1 MTMYS
6 GTVLMLRLLRSS
18 LSVEASFGTL
28 LSGVIMYLPQEII
41 RKKRDGEVLTEAE
54 IRFFIQGVADN
65 TVSEGQIAAFAM
77 AIFFNEMSMPERIAL
92 TCAMRDSGMVMD
104 WSHMNFD
111 GPIVDK
117 HSTGGVGDVTSLM
130 LGPMVAACGGYVPMI
145 SGRGLGHTGG
155 TLDKLES
162 IPGYNITPDNKRFGE
177 VVKQAGVAII
187 GQTGD
192 LAPADKRVYATR
204 DITATVDNISLITA
218 SILSKKLA
226 AGLDSL
232 VMDVKVGSG
241 AFMPTYEAS
250 EELAKSI
257 VAVANGAGTKTTAIL
272 TDMNQVLASSAGNA
286 VEVREAVRFLTGE
299 YRNPRL
305 YEVTMASCAEMLV
318 LGNLASD
325 ETQAREKLDQVLNNG
340 QAAERFGKMIAGLG
354 GPADFVENYA
364 DYLPK
369 AEIIKPVL
377 AERSGVVSAMDTRA
391 IGMAVVGMGGGR
403 RVASDEIDYAV
414 GFDQFV
420 QLGDKVD
427 SETPLAM
434 IHARDEAQWQ
444 QAAQALRNAVEI
456 GTSYT
461 STPDVYRKIR
471 IEDI

>member
-1 MTMYS
+1 M
-6 GTVLMLRLLRSS
+6 S
-18 LSVEASFGTL
+18 LSQTF
-28 LSGVIMYLPQEII
+28 LPQEII
-41 RKKRDGEVLTEAE
+41 RKKRDGEELSSDE
-54 IRFFIQGVADN
+54 INFFIQGVANN

-77 AIFFNEMSMPERIAL
+77 TIFFNEMTMAERTAL
-92 TCAMRDSGMVMD
+92 TCAMRDSGMVID
-104 WSHMNFD
+104 WSHMHFG

-130 LGPMVAACGGYVPMI
+130 LGPMVAACGGFVPMI

-162 IPGYNITPDNKRFGE
+162 IPGYNITPTNDVFGQVTKE
-177 VVKQAGVAII
+177 AGVAII

-226 AGLDSL
+226 AGLESL

-250 EELAKSI
+250 EELARSI

-305 YEVTMASCAEMLV
+305 LEVTLASCAEMLV
-318 LGNLASD
+318 LGNLAQDS
-325 ETQAREKLDQVLNNG
+325 EEANTKLMAVLDNG
-340 QAAERFGKMIAGLG
+340 KAAECFAKMVTGLG
-354 GPADFVENYA
+354 GPVDFVANY
-364 DYLPK
+364 DNYLDK
-369 AEIIKPVL
+369 AQIIKPVY
-377 AERSGVVSAMDTRA
+377 AEQSGVVSAMDTRA
-391 IGMAVVGMGGGR
+391 IGMAVVSMGGGR
-403 RVASDEIDYAV
+403 RVATDSIDYAV
-414 GFDQFV
+414 GFDQFIR
-420 QLGDKVD
+420 LGEIADASK
-427 SETPLAM
+427 PLAV
-434 IHARDEAQWQ
+434 IHARSEEQWQ
-444 QAAQALRNAVEI
+444 EAAKALRGAIKVGGE
-456 GTSYT
+456 YT
-461 STPDVYRKIR
+461 PTPNVYRQIR
-471 IEDI
+471 AEDV

>member
-1 MTMYS
+1 
-6 GTVLMLRLLRSS
+6 
-18 LSVEASFGTL
+18 
-28 LSGVIMYLPQEII
+28 MYLPQEII
-41 RKKRDGEVLTEAE
+41 RKKRDGEILTADE
-54 IRFFIQGVADN
+54 INFFIQGVAKN

-77 AIFFNEMSMPERIAL
+77 TIFFNEMTMPERIAL
-92 TCAMRDSGMVMD
+92 TCAMRDSGMVID

-130 LGPMVAACGGYVPMI
+130 LGPMVAACGGFVPMI

-162 IPGYNITPDNKRFGE
+162 IPGYNITPNNDVFGKVTKE
-177 VVKQAGVAII
+177 AGVAII

-250 EELAKSI
+250 EELARSI

-305 YEVTMASCAEMLV
+305 LEVTMASCCEMLV
-318 LGNLASD
+318 LGKLAEST
-325 ETQAREKLDQVLNNG
+325 EQAEEMLMTVLDNG
-340 QAAERFGKMIAGLG
+340 KAAECFNKMVAGLG
-354 GPADFVENYA
+354 GPSDFVSNYNK
-364 DYLPK
+364 YLPV
-369 AEIIKPVL
+369 AEIIKPVF
-377 AERSGVVSAMDTRA
+377 ADASGVITSMDTRA

-403 RVASDEIDYAV
+403 RVATDSIDYAV
-414 GFDQFV
+414 GFDQFAR
-420 QLGDKVD
+420 LGDAVD
-427 SETPLAM
+427 ANQPLAM
-434 IHARDEAQWQ
+434 IHARNEQQWQ
-444 QAAQALRNAVEI
+444 EAANSLKAAIQIGDKSQYQA
-456 GTSYT
+456 
-461 STPDVYRKIR
+461 TPNVYAKIR
-471 IEDI
+471 AEDL

>member
-1 MTMYS
+1 
-6 GTVLMLRLLRSS
+6 
-18 LSVEASFGTL
+18 
-28 LSGVIMYLPQEII
+28 MYLPQEII
-41 RKKRDGEVLTEAE
+41 RKKRDGEVLTADE
-54 IRFFIQGVADN
+54 INFFIQGVAKN

-77 AIFFNEMSMPERIAL
+77 TIFFNEMTMDERIAL
-92 TCAMRDSGMVMD
+92 TCAMRDSGMVID
-104 WSHMNFD
+104 WSHMNFS

-130 LGPMVAACGGYVPMI
+130 LGPMVAACGGFVPMI

-155 TLDKLES
+155 TLDKLEA
-162 IPGYNITPDNKRFGE
+162 IPGYNITPTNDVFGE
-177 VVKQAGVAII
+177 VTKDAGVAII

-286 VEVREAVRFLTGE
+286 VEVREAVQFLTGE

-305 YEVTMASCAEMLV
+305 LEVTMALCAEMLV
-318 LGNLASD
+318 LGKLATDSD
-325 ETQAREKLDQVLNNG
+325 DARAKLQQVLDNG
-340 QAAERFGKMIAGLG
+340 KAAECFGKMVAGLG
-354 GPADFVENYA
+354 GPKDFIEHYDNY
-364 DYLPK
+364 LEK
-369 AEIIKPVL
+369 AEIIKPVY
-377 AERSGVVSAMDTRA
+377 AEQSGVVSAMDTRA
-391 IGMAVVGMGGGR
+391 IGMAVVAMGGGR
-403 RVASDEIDYAV
+403 RVATDSIDYAV
-414 GFDQFV
+414 GFDHFIR
-420 QLGDKVD
+420 LGETAGADK
-427 SETPLAM
+427 PLAM
-434 IHARDEAQWQ
+434 IHARTEEQWQ
-444 QAAQALRNAVEI
+444 EAAKALQAAIKVGGE
-456 GTSYT
+456 YT
-461 STPDVYRKIR
+461 ATPDVYRQIR
-471 IEDI
+471 AEDV

>member
-1 MTMYS
+1 
-6 GTVLMLRLLRSS
+6 
-18 LSVEASFGTL
+18 
-28 LSGVIMYLPQEII
+28 MYLPQEII
-41 RKKRDGEVLTEAE
+41 RKKRDGEVLTADE
-54 IRFFIQGVADN
+54 INFFIQGVANN

-77 AIFFNEMSMPERIAL
+77 TIFFNEMTMDERIAL
-92 TCAMRDSGMVMD
+92 TCAMRDSGMVID
-104 WSHMNFD
+104 WSHMNFG

-130 LGPMVAACGGYVPMI
+130 LGPMVAACGGFVPMI

-162 IPGYNITPDNKRFGE
+162 IPGYNITPSNDVFGQ
-177 VVKQAGVAII
+177 VTKDAGVAII

-226 AGLDSL
+226 AGLESL

-305 YEVTMASCAEMLV
+305 LEVTMASCAEMLV
-318 LGNLASD
+318 LGKLAENTED
-325 ETQAREKLDQVLNNG
+325 ARAKLMEVLDNG
-340 QAAERFGKMIAGLG
+340 KAAECFGKMVAGLG
-354 GPADFVENYA
+354 GPADFVENY
-364 DYLPK
+364 DNYLEK
-369 AEIIKPVL
+369 AAIIKPVY
-377 AERSGVVSAMDTRA
+377 ATETGIVFAMDTRS
-391 IGMAVVGMGGGR
+391 IGMAVVAMGGGR
-403 RVASDEIDYAV
+403 RVATDEIDYAV
-414 GFDQFV
+414 GFDEFIR
-420 QLGDKVD
+420 LGEVADSDK
-427 SETPLAM
+427 PLAV
-434 IHARDEAQWQ
+434 IHARTEEQWEEA
-444 QAAQALRNAVEI
+444 AKALRSAIKVGGE
-456 GTSYT
+456 YT
-461 STPDVYRKIR
+461 PTPEVYRQIR
-471 IEDI
+471 AEDI

>member
-1 MTMYS
+1 
-6 GTVLMLRLLRSS
+6 
-18 LSVEASFGTL
+18 
-28 LSGVIMYLPQEII
+28 MYLPQEII
-41 RKKRDGEVLTEAE
+41 RKKRDGEVLTADE
-54 IRFFIQGVADN
+54 INFFIQGVANN

-77 AIFFNEMSMPERIAL
+77 TIFFNEMTMDERIAL
-92 TCAMRDSGMVMD
+92 TCAMRDSGMVID
-104 WSHMNFD
+104 WSHMNFG

-130 LGPMVAACGGYVPMI
+130 LGPMVAACGGFVPMI

-162 IPGYNITPDNKRFGE
+162 IPGYNITPSNDVFGQ
-177 VVKQAGVAII
+177 VTKDAGVAII

-226 AGLDSL
+226 AGLESL

-305 YEVTMASCAEMLV
+305 LEVTMASCAEMLV
-318 LGNLASD
+318 LGKLAENTED
-325 ETQAREKLDQVLNNG
+325 ARAKLMEVLDNG
-340 QAAERFGKMIAGLG
+340 KAAECFGKMVAGLG
-354 GPADFVENYA
+354 GPADFVENY
-364 DYLPK
+364 DNYLEK
-369 AEIIKPVL
+369 AAIIKPVY
-377 AERSGVVSAMDTRA
+377 ATETGIVSAMDTRA
-391 IGMAVVGMGGGR
+391 IGMAVVAMGGGR
-403 RVASDEIDYAV
+403 RVATDEIDYAV
-414 GFDQFV
+414 GFDNFIR
-420 QLGDKVD
+420 LGEVADSDK
-427 SETPLAM
+427 PLAV
-434 IHARDEAQWQ
+434 IHARTEEQWEEA
-444 QAAQALRNAVEI
+444 AKALRSAITVGGE
-456 GTSYT
+456 YT
-461 STPDVYRKIR
+461 PTPEVYRQIR
-471 IEDI
+471 AEDI

>member
-1 MTMYS
+1 
-6 GTVLMLRLLRSS
+6 
-18 LSVEASFGTL
+18 
-28 LSGVIMYLPQEII
+28 MYLPQEII
-41 RKKRDGEVLTEAE
+41 RKKRDGEVLTSDE
-54 IRFFIQGVADN
+54 INFFIQGVANN

-77 AIFFNEMSMPERIAL
+77 TIFFNEMTMPERIAL
-92 TCAMRDSGMVMD
+92 TCAMRDSGMVID
-104 WSHMNFD
+104 WSHMNFG

-130 LGPMVAACGGYVPMI
+130 LGPMVAACGGFVPMI

-162 IPGYNITPDNKRFGE
+162 IPGYNITPTNDVFGQ
-177 VVKQAGVAII
+177 VTKDAGVAII

-226 AGLDSL
+226 AGLESL

-305 YEVTMASCAEMLV
+305 LEVTLASCAEMLV
-318 LGNLASD
+318 LAKLAKDSED
-325 ETQAREKLDQVLNNG
+325 ANAKLMEVLDNG
-340 QAAERFGKMIAGLG
+340 KAAECFGKMVAGLG
-354 GPADFVENYA
+354 GPADFVAHYDNY
-364 DYLPK
+364 LEK
-369 AEIIKPVL
+369 APIIKPVF
-377 AERSGVVSAMDTRA
+377 AEKNGVVSAMDTRA
-391 IGMAVVGMGGGR
+391 IGMAVVSMGGGR
-403 RVASDEIDYAV
+403 RVATDEIDYAV
-414 GFDQFV
+414 GFDQFIR
-420 QLGDKVD
+420 LGEVAD
-427 SETPLAM
+427 ENQPLAM
-434 IHARDEAQWQ
+434 IHARSEEQWQ
-444 QAAQALRNAVEI
+444 EAAKALRNAMEI
-456 GTSYT
+456 GGEYT
-461 STPDVYRKIR
+461 PTPNVYGQIRAEDV
-471 IEDI
+471 

>member
-1 MTMYS
+1 
-6 GTVLMLRLLRSS
+6 
-18 LSVEASFGTL
+18 
-28 LSGVIMYLPQEII
+28 MYLPQEII
-41 RKKRDGEVLTEAE
+41 RKKRDGEVLTADE
-54 IRFFIQGVADN
+54 INFFIQGVANN

-77 AIFFNEMSMPERIAL
+77 TIFFNEMTMDERIAL
-92 TCAMRDSGMVMD
+92 TCAMRDSGMVID
-104 WSHMNFD
+104 WSHMNFG

-130 LGPMVAACGGYVPMI
+130 LGPMVAACGGFVPMI

-162 IPGYNITPDNKRFGE
+162 IPGYNITPSNDVFGQ
-177 VVKQAGVAII
+177 VTKDAGVAII

-226 AGLDSL
+226 AGLESL

-305 YEVTMASCAEMLV
+305 LEVTMASCAEMLV
-318 LGNLASD
+318 LGKLAENTED
-325 ETQAREKLDQVLNNG
+325 ARAKLMEALDNG
-340 QAAERFGKMIAGLG
+340 KAAACFGKMVAGLG
-354 GPADFVENYA
+354 GPADFVENY
-364 DYLPK
+364 DNYLEK
-369 AEIIKPVL
+369 AEIIKPVY
-377 AERSGVVSAMDTRA
+377 ATETGIVSAMDTRA
-391 IGMAVVGMGGGR
+391 IGLAVVAMGGGR
-403 RVASDEIDYAV
+403 RVATDEIDYAV
-414 GFDQFV
+414 GFDEFIR
-420 QLGDKVD
+420 LGEVADSDK
-427 SETPLAM
+427 PLAV
-434 IHARDEAQWQ
+434 IHARSEEQWEEA
-444 QAAQALRNAVEI
+444 AKALRSAIKVGGE
-456 GTSYT
+456 YT
-461 STPDVYRKIR
+461 PTPEVYRQIR
-471 IEDI
+471 AEDI

>member
-1 MTMYS
+1 
-6 GTVLMLRLLRSS
+6 
-18 LSVEASFGTL
+18 
-28 LSGVIMYLPQEII
+28 MYLPQEII
-41 RKKRDGEVLTEAE
+41 RKKRDGEVLTADE
-54 IRFFIQGVADN
+54 INFFIQGVANN

-77 AIFFNEMSMPERIAL
+77 TIFFNEMTMDERIAL
-92 TCAMRDSGMVMD
+92 TCAMRDSGMVID
-104 WSHMNFD
+104 WSHMNFG

-130 LGPMVAACGGYVPMI
+130 LGPMVAACDGFVPMI

-162 IPGYNITPDNKRFGE
+162 IPGYNITPSNDVFGQ
-177 VVKQAGVAII
+177 VTKDAGVAII

-226 AGLDSL
+226 AGLESL

-305 YEVTMASCAEMLV
+305 LEVTMASCAEMLV
-318 LGNLASD
+318 LGKLAENTED
-325 ETQAREKLDQVLNNG
+325 ARAKLMEALDNG
-340 QAAERFGKMIAGLG
+340 KAAACFGKMVAGLG
-354 GPADFVENYA
+354 GPADFVENY
-364 DYLPK
+364 DNYLEK
-369 AEIIKPVL
+369 AEIIKPVY
-377 AERSGVVSAMDTRA
+377 ATETGIVSAMDTRA
-391 IGMAVVGMGGGR
+391 IGMAVVAMGGGR
-403 RVASDEIDYAV
+403 RVATDEIDYAV
-414 GFDQFV
+414 GFDEFIR
-420 QLGDKVD
+420 LGEVADSDK
-427 SETPLAM
+427 PLAV
-434 IHARDEAQWQ
+434 IHARSEEQWEEA
-444 QAAQALRNAVEI
+444 AKALRSAIKVGGE
-456 GTSYT
+456 YT
-461 STPDVYRKIR
+461 PTPEVYRQIR
-471 IEDI
+471 AEDI

>member
-1 MTMYS
+1 
-6 GTVLMLRLLRSS
+6 
-18 LSVEASFGTL
+18 
-28 LSGVIMYLPQEII
+28 MYLPQEII
-41 RKKRDGEVLTEAE
+41 RKKRDGEVLSADE
-54 IRFFIQGVADN
+54 INFFIQGVANN

-77 AIFFNEMSMPERIAL
+77 TIFFNEMTMDERIAL
-92 TCAMRDSGMVMD
+92 TCAMRDSGMVID
-104 WSHMNFD
+104 WSHMNFG

-130 LGPMVAACGGYVPMI
+130 LGPMVAACGGFVPMI

-162 IPGYNITPDNKRFGE
+162 IPGYNITPTNDVFGQ
-177 VVKQAGVAII
+177 VTKDAGVAII

-226 AGLDSL
+226 AGLESL

-305 YEVTMASCAEMLV
+305 LEVTMASCAEMLV
-318 LGNLASD
+318 LGKLAENTD
-325 ETQAREKLDQVLNNG
+325 DARAKLMEVLDNG
-340 QAAERFGKMIAGLG
+340 KAAECFGKMVAGLG
-354 GPADFVENYA
+354 GPADFVENYEN
-364 DYLPK
+364 YLEK
-369 AEIIKPVL
+369 AEIIKPVY
-377 AERSGVVSAMDTRA
+377 ATETGIVSAMDTRA
-391 IGMAVVGMGGGR
+391 IGMAVVAMGGGR
-403 RVASDEIDYAV
+403 RVATDEIDYAV
-414 GFDQFV
+414 GFDEFIR
-420 QLGDKVD
+420 LGEVADSDK
-427 SETPLAM
+427 PLAV
-434 IHARDEAQWQ
+434 IHARSEEQWEEA
-444 QAAQALRNAVEI
+444 AKALRSAIKVGGE
-456 GTSYT
+456 YT
-461 STPDVYRKIR
+461 PTPEVYRQIR
-471 IEDI
+471 AEDI